1 MFFQY
6 GIPTENICAW
16 LRPQINAAQN
26 PNGIDVVVAPHKK
39 IRTVRQNR
47 YLMEVCAN
55 IVRFYHETGFAP
67 QGCPAWA
74 MQTQVQKEFWKG
86 YFGVLQTRN
95 MSTRELGEFVDKIQA
110 EMVAQSGGEYQPIV
124 PDSDYL
130 TSLVEEGAYA

>member
-55 IVRFYHETGFAP
+55 IVRFYHETGFTP

-95 MSTRELGEFVDKIQA
+95 MSTKELGEFVDKIQA

>member
-16 LRPQINAAQN
+16 LRPQIDAAQN

-39 IRTVRQNR
+39 IRTVRQNK
-47 YLMEVCAN
+47 YLMKVCAE
-55 IVRFYHETGFAP
+55 IVRFYHETGFMP
-67 QGCPAWA
+67 SGCPKWA

-86 YFGVLQTRN
+86 YFGVLETHKL
-95 MSTRELGEFVDKIQA
+95 STRELGEFVDKIQA
-110 EMVAQSGGEYQPIV
+110 EMVQQTGGEYQPIV

-130 TSLVEEGAYA
+130 ISLVEGGNA

>member
-95 MSTRELGEFVDKIQA
+95 MSTKELGEFVDKIQA